1 MSKVKQLTK
10 LQRAMVLY
18 MLEHGAYF
26 AERSDRTMQSL
37 ERRDVAY
44 WYAGRKYSRA
54 RWFLTCF
61 GAEVAR
67 KLKAKA

>member
-1 MSKVKQLTK
+1 VRLTK
-10 LQRAMVLY
+10 VQSAMLLY

-26 AERSDRTMQSL
+26 AERSDRTLQAML
-37 ERRDVAY
+37 RRDLAY

-54 RWFLTCF
+54 RWFLTCY

-67 KLKAKA
+67 KLKNGA